1 MEKRQYIME
10 TSRSMV
16 TTLEISLTHLTQF
29 KDFGFYWTFSE
40 QNTANLIKLDVSEI
54 NLKPL
59 FEDNV
64 GMECGQLK
72 LPTSLAKN

>member
-1 MEKRQYIME
+1 MQKRQYIME

-16 TTLEISLTHLTQF
+16 TTLEISLSHLTQF
-29 KDFGFYWTFSE
+29 KDLAFTGHF
-40 QNTANLIKLDVSEI
+40 QNKTMLIIIKLGVSEI
-54 NLKPL
+54 NSKPL

-72 LPTSLAKN
+72 LPTSLTKN